1 MAGTSIAGP
10 APVGPPT
17 PSPAPRLIG
26 TALVCLLLL
35 AGSLRLYLLAQPLYG
50 VLLLALAA
58 GVAIVFGHHRF
69 TAARFVFPAV
79 AAVLLFIA
87 FPVGYTIWL
96 GFTNYGSFNLL
107 TRERAIE
114 VLLSTRDI
122 EPGSTREFALIAEGD
137 GYRVFFPGDGAAPA
151 VLSEPHPLDGST
163 FVLDSETVDGPPAEP
178 LARRDAIRLRD
189 GLQAIAVATPDGG
202 ELRYASL
209 RAFAAT
215 TPEFTRQEDGR
226 LVSADG
232 ERTLVADD
240 DQGFYLDDDG
250 ARVAP
255 GWRVPVG
262 LANFERI
269 FDNAGIRE
277 PLFGIFVWTLV
288 FATLSVALTFAL
300 GVTLAT
306 LLQWPHLGFKRTYR
320 ILLILPYA
328 VPSFIS
334 ILVFRGLFNQNFGEI
349 NLIIEALSGGRP
361 DWFTDPMLARTMVLI
376 VNVWLGYPYMMLL
389 AMGFL
394 QSVPNEHTEAARLDG
409 AGPLTRF
416 LRITLPQI
424 LPPFVPLLIA
434 TFAFNFN
441 NIVLILLLT
450 GGGPDIPGTR
460 IPAGSTDI
468 LGSFTYRL
476 AFQDSGQQF
485 GLAGAITLLIFLV
498 VGALAYLNLIAI
510 RRRSRQTP

>member
-1 MAGTSIAGP
+1 VP
-10 APVGPPT
+10 RC
-17 PSPAPRLIG
+17 APRLIG

-50 VLLLALAA
+50 VLLLALAV

-87 FPVGYTIWL
+87 FPVGYTVWL

-107 TRERAIE
+107 TRERATE
-114 VLLSTRDI
+114 VLLATRDVEQGSTRDF
-122 EPGSTREFALIAEGD
+122 SLIAEGD
-137 GYRVFFPGDGAAPA
+137 RYRVFLPGDGTDPA
-151 VLSEPHPLDGST
+151 VLSEPHPLDGSMQ
-163 FVLDSETVDGPPAEP
+163 VLDSETVDGPPVEP
-178 LARRDAIRLRD
+178 LARRDAIRLRN

-215 TPEFTRQEDGR
+215 APTFTCQEDGR
-226 LVSADG
+226 LVSANG

-240 DQGFYLDDDG
+240 DQGFYIDGSG

-255 GWRVPVG
+255 GWRVAVG
-262 LANFERI
+262 FANFERI
-269 FDNAGIRE
+269 FASAGIRE
-277 PLFGIFVWTLV
+277 PLLGIFLWTLV
-288 FATLSVALTFAL
+288 FAALSTGLTFAL

-306 LLQWPHLGFKRTYR
+306 LLQWPHLAFKPVYR

-334 ILVFRGLFNQNFGEI
+334 ILIFRGLFNQNFGEI
-349 NLIIEALSGGRP
+349 NLIIETLTGGRP
-361 DWFTDPMLARTMVLI
+361 DWFTDPALARTMVLI

-394 QSVPNEHTEAARLDG
+394 QSVPNEHTEAATLDG
-409 AGPLTRF
+409 AGPVTRF

-424 LPPFVPLLIA
+424 VPPFVPLLIA

-485 GLAGAITLLIFLV
+485 GLAGAITLLIFLA
-498 VGALAYLNLIAI
+498 VGTLAYLNLMAI
-510 RRRSRQTP
+510 RRRSKVGP

>member
-1 MAGTSIAGP
+1 VSGAVAAPPEIARPAAG
-10 APVGPPT
+10 
-17 PSPAPRLIG
+17 RLIA
-26 TALVCLLLL
+26 TALACTVLLF
-35 AGSLRLYLLAQPLYG
+35 ASLRLHLLGQPLYA
-50 VLLLALAA
+50 VLLLVLAA
-58 GVAIVFGHHRF
+58 GVAIVFGHSRF
-69 TAARFVFPAV
+69 LAGQFVFPAV

-87 FPVGYTIWL
+87 FPVAYTIWL

-107 TRERAIE
+107 SKQRATE
-114 VLLSTRDI
+114 VLLATRDI
-122 EPGSTREFALIAEGD
+122 DETSTRAFSLVPDGD
-137 GYRVFFPGDGAAPA
+137 GYRVHFSDTGAEPA
-151 VLSEPHPLDGST
+151 LLSEAHPLDGSAA
-163 FVLDSETVDGPPAEP
+163 VLDSTAVSEPPAEP
-178 LARRDAIRLRD
+178 LARREAIRLRA
-189 GLQAIAVATPDGG
+189 GLQAIAIATPDGG

-209 RAFAAT
+209 RAFAVT
-215 TPEFTRQEDGR
+215 TPVYTRDADDR

-232 ERTLVADD
+232 QTLLTADD
-240 DQGFYLDDDG
+240 DSGFYLDQDG
-250 ARVAP
+250 QRVAP

-269 FDNAGIRE
+269 FTSAGIRE
-277 PLFGIFVWTLV
+277 PLFGIFVWTLM
-288 FATLSVALTFAL
+288 FAALSMGLTFAL
-300 GVTLAT
+300 GVTLAA
-306 LLQWPHLGFKRTYR
+306 LLQWPHLRFKRTYR

-361 DWFTDPMLARTMVLI
+361 DWFTDPALARSMVLI

-394 QSVPNEHTEAARLDG
+394 QSVPSEHTEAATLDG
-409 AGPLTRF
+409 AGPFTRF
-416 LRITLPQI
+416 VRIVLPQI

-450 GGGPDIPGTR
+450 GGGPDTPGTR

-485 GLAGAITLLIFLV
+485 GLAGAITLLIFLA
-498 VGALAYLNLIAI
+498 VGALAWLNLVAL
-510 RRRSRQTP
+510 RRRMRHTA